1 MDASQ
6 WIAGFRSVH
15 QLVRSGGATEAD
27 GEQHRGMCEE
37 LARSMMASQGQRL
50 ADGVNNLYRAVTREV
65 SCTSFS
71 AVLPD
76 GFKVGQLVTFSLQLG
91 RGAEP
96 ITGQARATEVVKQ
109 KGSARVAFT
118 IEVIGKAASAQL
130 ELALFDAVL
139 ARLK

>member
-1 MDASQ
+1 
-6 WIAGFRSVH
+6 
-15 QLVRSGGATEAD
+15 
-27 GEQHRGMCEE
+27 MCEE

-50 ADGVNNLYRAVTREV
+50 ADGVDARKQFKVAQVYAVEVNNLYRAVTREV